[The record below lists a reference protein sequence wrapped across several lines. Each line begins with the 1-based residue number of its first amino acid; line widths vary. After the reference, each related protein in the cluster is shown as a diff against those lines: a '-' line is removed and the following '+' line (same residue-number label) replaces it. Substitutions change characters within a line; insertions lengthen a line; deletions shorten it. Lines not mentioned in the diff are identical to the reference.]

1 MDGDHQDFSMEV
13 DLESSIIQPIQPVKV
28 RLANYSRQSSPSP
41 LRLTTKAQPLS
52 TTRQDSQSPCRTLR
66 DGESVPYAQRRSP
79 KRSTAPKLH
88 RRHQSAPYLINAPTK
103 MRRMSP
109 SKPMST
115 VSNQFCQLPTQYVT
129 RSSIQQPSPLT
140 LMNLQQESKY
150 LTRSQVKIW
159 KQKSS
164 CPYHEKLALREN
176 NQPKTP
182 KHQSTPKIPRSQLV
196 QKMVLQAGG
205 AKPKQSLSK
214 LYAHSKSRSP
224 ARCRLSPLVDSTPP
238 LTRSKRQLLTGIT
251 TPDKTATNRRKHA
264 VDSADMKRPK
274 SGIMTRMRS
283 LAASIQEKFSK
294 KKKKKQVTAVTDSS
308 EVDTGV
314 QWMDPDSDQKT
325 VQVADSSEPMDTSL
339 PVSCF
344 GTQKINLTAKMPNI
358 RRKQVRKKELTTIPP
373 KKSSKVITALHLQKI
388 DVTSQQT
395 STSRQTCSK
404 STKTFVPAVVS
415 AETSTT
421 DLVTPCSQ
429 DPKKQKSTFL
439 ELPLSMPSTRRSET
453 FKVLSPSPMISIPA
467 EGMPFTVTALS
478 PKPISTPRKSPKV
491 STPQLKSSKLH
502 PMSLQSPKDIKPS
515 EEVSSVMMS
524 SGKSSSMVDRM
535 FTHSQA
541 ATFQPPFQ
549 SLCPISANAD
559 DLADMS
565 ATSPV
570 PLPQT
575 FLSSSVQC
583 TEPATSPKVS
593 SQIETAVNATNVFE
607 VCGKQQTTKQETQ
620 LPLNK
625 PATLV
630 NPNDSLSQSQICNP
644 AIPEFPNCDGQH
656 VQCNPT
662 IPESPNC
669 DGQHVHSSISST
681 HPVSNPSSTMM
692 PKSDEFSNR
701 MVGADVGEEMPSALS
716 QRITFSTST
725 HTTVYAT
732 EEPSWNE
739 RPSCL
744 YEKSASTRPYQ
755 SMAIQ
760 EIPPPQSA
768 MIPEYSSINC
778 AYGMT
783 DFNSTVLT
791 YYRHQGHFH
800 SSYIQYG
807 TGDPV
812 MTQTALPKFQQTQ
825 PSISSWYSNLQAEPV
840 DLSLQA
846 QQRQGDSHQDLMCYE
861 TLNFS
866 ELSPQNTVC
875 KESMTQT
882 NLSIPESCLPV
893 LSMSDLMKGGIELDK
908 TLTKNQPD
916 SEATC
921 SLDIPSNATSVDQPS
936 SIMQKRTKWFEPKKK
951 TLLVIPSVRSHQSE
965 ASLDKDIHSI
975 EQSIPMLESKKRPFE
990 ESTNNDA
997 SLPVKKKIKMSTSGP
1012 QQSNISSLVRKPGSP
1027 QPAWTEN
1034 CSECSRVESIL
1045 EETPYSLINNV
1056 PCPDHFFKSTRQIIS
1071 EYYDSRSFY
1080 NSRGK
1085 PHIVARDLVWRLYT
1099 VAELHGHRFNTLNS
1113 AIAEAIHHSV
1123 LDKSQCGEQTW
1134 LVKCIPFINSA
1145 VRKFFRVDFRKY
1157 WSLIEHRCDP
1167 SVC

>member
-13 DLESSIIQPIQPVKV
+13 DLESSSIQPIQPVKV

-41 LRLTTKAQPLS
+41 LRLRTKTQPLP
-52 TTRQDSQSPCRTLR
+52 TTRQDSQSPLRTLR
-66 DGESVPYAQRRSP
+66 DGESFPYAQRRSP

-88 RRHQSAPYLINAPTK
+88 RRHQSAPYLTNVPTK
-103 MRRMSP
+103 TRTMSS
-109 SKPMST
+109 SKPVELMST
-115 VSNQFCQLPTQYVT
+115 VSNQFCQLPAQYVT

-150 LTRSQVKIW
+150 LTRSQVKFW

-164 CPYHEKLALREN
+164 CLYHDKLALREN
-176 NQPKTP
+176 NQLKAPKR
-182 KHQSTPKIPRSQLV
+182 QSTPKIPRSQLV

-224 ARCRLSPLVDSTPP
+224 ARCRLSPLVDNTPP

-251 TPDKTATNRRKHA
+251 TPDKTATNRSKHA
-264 VDSADMKRPK
+264 VDGPDMKRPK

-294 KKKKKQVTAVTDSS
+294 KKKKKQVTVVTNSS
-308 EVDTGV
+308 KV
-314 QWMDPDSDQKT
+314 DSDVQLVNLNSEQKT
-325 VQVADSSEPMDTSL
+325 VQVAESSEPMDTSL

-344 GTQKINLTAKMPNI
+344 GTQKINLTAKMTNI
-358 RRKQVRKKELTTIPP
+358 RRKQARKKELTTIPP
-373 KKSSKVITALHLQKI
+373 KKSNKMITALHSQKI
-388 DVTSQQT
+388 GVTSQQT
-395 STSRQTCSK
+395 STSRQTMECSK
-404 STKTFVPAVVS
+404 STKTFVPVGVS

-421 DLVTPCSQ
+421 DLVTSCSQ
-429 DPKKQKSTFL
+429 DPKEQKTTIL
-439 ELPLSMPSTRRSET
+439 ELPLCITPTRRSET

-467 EGMPFTVTALS
+467 AGMPFTVTTLS
-478 PKPISTPRKSPKV
+478 PKPFSTPRKSPKV
-491 STPQLKSSKLH
+491 LTPQLKSSKLH
-502 PMSLQSPKDIKPS
+502 PMSLQSPKGTKPS
-515 EEVSSVMMS
+515 EEVSSAMMS
-524 SGKSSSMVDRM
+524 SGISSSMTDLM
-535 FTHSQA
+535 FSQFQA
-541 ATFQPPFQ
+541 SAFQPPFQ
-549 SLCPISANAD
+549 SLCPIRTNSD
-559 DLADMS
+559 GLADMS

-575 FLSSSVQC
+575 SMSSSVQC
-583 TEPATSPKVS
+583 TETITSPRVS
-593 SQIETAVNATNVFE
+593 SQSETDVNAANVFG

-625 PATLV
+625 TASMV
-630 NPNDSLSQSQICNP
+630 NPNDDLSQVLICNP
-644 AIPEFPNCDGQH
+644 A
-656 VQCNPT
+656 

-669 DGQHVHSSISST
+669 DGQHAQSSTISSI
-681 HPVSNPSSTMM
+681 HPVSKPSSTMM
-692 PKSDEFSNR
+692 PPKCQKFSNS

-716 QRITFSTST
+716 QRITYSTST
-725 HTTVYAT
+725 DTTVYAT
-732 EEPSWNE
+732 EEPKWYE

-744 YEKSASTRPYQ
+744 YENSASTRPHQ

-760 EIPPPQSA
+760 EIPHPQSV
-768 MIPEYSSINC
+768 MTPEYGSIDC

-783 DFNSTVLT
+783 DMNSTVLT

-846 QQRQGDSHQDLMCYE
+846 QQRQDDSHQDLMCYE
-861 TLNFS
+861 TLNYS
-866 ELSPQNTVC
+866 ELSPQNTVW

-882 NLSIPESCLPV
+882 NLSIPTESCLPV
-893 LSMSDLMKGGIELDK
+893 LSMSDLMKGGLELDRASK
-908 TLTKNQPD
+908 KNQPREESHETVKD
-916 SEATC
+916 SEVTC
-921 SLDIPSNATSVDQPS
+921 SLDLTLNATSVGQPS
-936 SIMQKRTKWFEPKKK
+936 IIQRRTKWFEPKKK

-965 ASLDKDIHSI
+965 ASLDMDIHSI
-975 EQSIPMLESKKRPFE
+975 EQSIPKLECKKRPFE
-990 ESTNNDA
+990 ESTINDA
-997 SLPVKKKIKMSTSGP
+997 SLPDKKKMKMSTSGP
-1012 QQSNISSLVRKPGSP
+1012 QQSITSSLVRKPGSP

-1045 EETPYSLINNV
+1045 EETPYSLLNNV
-1056 PCPDHFFKSTRQIIS
+1056 PCPDHFFKSTRQIIN
-1071 EYYDSRSFY
+1071 EYYDSQSFY
-1080 NSRGK
+1080 RSRGK
-1085 PHIVARDLVWRLYT
+1085 PHIVARDLVWRLFT
-1099 VAELHGHRFNTLNS
+1099 VAELHGHRFTTLNS
-1113 AIAEAIHHSV
+1113 AIAEVIHHSV

-1134 LVKCIPFINSA
+1134 LVNCIPFINRA
-1145 VRKFFRVDFRKY
+1145 IRKFFSVHFRKY